1 MKSRLLDP
9 WPLDER
15 DLSAAER
22 ERLERSL
29 AESPELRRELS
40 AWQAIEASLRESPV
54 IGPRLGFARRWRL
67 SLAERQERRRQRHVK
82 WLLGA
87 LLMGAFAA
95 MLLIGVEAL
104 ASPAQLGVAWL
115 EAVIRVGQ
123 ILETGAR
130 FLTILGDGWPALLG
144 ALALSAGLA
153 WLSVLWA
160 AAMVRY
166 GFGRVQNG
174 VSG

>member
-22 ERLERSL
+22 ERLEREL
-29 AESPELRRELS
+29 VDSPELRKELS
-40 AWQAIEASLRESPV
+40 AWQAIEASLQKEPL
-54 IGPRLGFARRWRL
+54 IGPRPGFARRWRS
-67 SLAERQERRRQRHVK
+67 SLVERRERRRQRHVK
-82 WLLGA
+82 WLLGV

-95 MLLIGVEAL
+95 TLLIGLEAL
-104 ASPAQLGVAWL
+104 ASPAQFGAASIEV
-115 EAVIRVGQ
+115 VIRVGQ

-144 ALALSAGLA
+144 ALALSAALA

-160 AAMVRY
+160 AAMYRY
-166 GFGRVQNG
+166 GFSRIQNG

>member
-29 AESPELRRELS
+29 AESPELQRELGT
-40 AWQAIEASLRESPV
+40 WRAIEASLRESPV
-54 IGPRLGFARRWRL
+54 IGPRPGFARRWRS
-67 SLAERQERRRQRHVK
+67 SLAERRERRRQRHVK
-82 WLLGA
+82 WLLGV
-87 LLMGAFAA
+87 LLLGAFAA
-95 MLLIGVEAL
+95 MLLIGLEVL
-104 ASPAQLGVAWL
+104 ASPAQFGAAWI

-123 ILETGAR
+123 ILGTGAR
-130 FLTILGDGWPALLG
+130 FLAILGDGWPVLLG
-144 ALALSAGLA
+144 ALALSAALA

-166 GFGRVQNG
+166 GFSRVQNG

>member
-1 MKSRLLDP
+1 MKSRLLDQ

-22 ERLERSL
+22 ERLEREL
-29 AESPELRRELS
+29 VDSPELQKELS
-40 AWQAIEASLRESPV
+40 AWRAIEASLRKEPL
-54 IGPRLGFARRWRL
+54 IGPGPGFVRRWR
-67 SLAERQERRRQRHVK
+67 SRLAERQERRRQRHVK
-82 WLLGA
+82 WLLGV

-95 MLLIGVEAL
+95 TLLIGLEAL
-104 ASPAQLGVAWL
+104 ASPAQYGAAWI

-130 FLTILGDGWPALLG
+130 FLTILGDGWPAILG
-144 ALALSAGLA
+144 AWALSAALA

-160 AAMVRY
+160 AAMYRY
-166 GFGRVQNG
+166 GFGQIQNG